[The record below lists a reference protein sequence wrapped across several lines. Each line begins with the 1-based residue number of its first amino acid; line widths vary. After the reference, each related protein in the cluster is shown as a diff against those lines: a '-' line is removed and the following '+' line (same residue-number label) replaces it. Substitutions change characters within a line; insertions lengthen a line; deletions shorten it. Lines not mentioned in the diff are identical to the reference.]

1 MGKKKMYKSNDRKVC
16 GVCGGLAE
24 YFGIDPTIVRLVYAI
39 LAITYGSGLL
49 LYIIAA
55 IIMEDRPDYAGR
67 EWIKEVFERTFD
79 KRTLS
84 RVLFSY
90 IKSGIFWYLW
100 LFYCKRLHYM
110 L

>member
-1 MGKKKMYKSNDRKVC
+1 MGKKRMYKSNDRKVC

-90 IKSGIFWYLW
+90 IKSGIFWYL
-100 LFYCKRLHYM
+100 
-110 L
+110 